1 MKNTMKKIATMV
13 AKIFM
18 EILTCV
24 FAVTCGCLAMD
35 ILYEYTSWGIGQGE
49 DAFYGGIFALMAY
62 MVIRYQTRE
71 RVNNYLEKIN
81 PKIEHV
87 AGMLNQINETSKE
100 DKVA

>member
-49 DAFYGGIFALMAY
+49 DVFYGGIFALMAY

-71 RVNNYLEKIN
+71 RVNNYLEKVN
-81 PKIEHV
+81 PKIQ
-87 AGMLNQINETSKE
+87 QIVTAANRIANSDE